1 MNESI
6 KKMYEQE
13 PKTWYA
19 KIIVALIVARFL
31 HGHFLRFSPPD
42 QTEADFPSQERSSA
56 EFSTRIR
63 IYCLTSP
70 HPVLLICYWKPCVS
84 HS

>member
-19 KIIVALIVARFL
+19 KIIVALIVAAL
-31 HGHFLRFSPPD
+31 LLLRVVEVAAAPCMVTFYGSVHRIKRKRTFRRRKD
-42 QTEADFPSQERSSA
+42 HQWYFPSRH
-56 EFSTRIR
+56 RI
-63 IYCLTSP
+63 I
-70 HPVLLICYWKPCVS
+70 V
-84 HS
+84 